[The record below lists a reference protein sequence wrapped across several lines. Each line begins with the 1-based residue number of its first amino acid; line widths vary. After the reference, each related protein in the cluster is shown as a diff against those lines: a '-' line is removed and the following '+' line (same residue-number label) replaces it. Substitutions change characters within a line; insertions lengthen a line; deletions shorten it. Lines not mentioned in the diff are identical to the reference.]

1 MRRHP
6 VNPLAVSAF
15 LCFVVVVVSGLAP
28 LADLT
33 PEAERIA
40 RAAFLASLIGA
51 LLFDNAYLTDKRE
64 RDRND

>member
-1 MRRHP
+1 M
-6 VNPLAVSAF
+6 NLFAVSAF

-40 RAAFLASLIGA
+40 RAAFVASLLGA
-51 LLFDNAYLTDKRE
+51 MLFDNAYLREKRE
-64 RDRND
+64 RDRNE